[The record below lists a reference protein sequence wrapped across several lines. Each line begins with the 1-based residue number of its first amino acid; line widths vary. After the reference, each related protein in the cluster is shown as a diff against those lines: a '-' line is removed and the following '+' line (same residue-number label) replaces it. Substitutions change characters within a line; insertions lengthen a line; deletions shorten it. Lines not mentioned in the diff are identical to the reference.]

1 MNQPVKI
8 IWKFKNSNRRIQYNV
23 YVFVG
28 DVSKNI
34 ISILQKIKNLNF
46 YDTLINLTKDEYK
59 TLENKYGD
67 FWYNSFFN
75 NYHISSNIYTIREST
90 IQKNELKDKFGN
102 EWLEKHILQQQLMT
116 SKLIYSYEALI
127 KDILESKSKK
137 KKEKSAELHEVHGFP
152 TSQRAWNVLWD
163 VKHQF
168 PVYTKTSKSKSYY
181 CAGYYVIKFNNGWVK
196 SYCPKFITL
205 NRYEFKGPFKTKAEM
220 QEQLRLANGK

>member
-1 MNQPVKI
+1 MTELIAKTVVKN
-8 IWKFKNSNRRIQYNV
+8 KFWIVEDQGTKVATIQAVEDGGFVYVHDDERERFATIKLLSKTYNV
-23 YVFVG
+23 TF
-28 DVSKNI
+28 D
-34 ISILQKIKNLNF
+34 
-46 YDTLINLTKDEYK
+46 K
-59 TLENKYGD
+59 TVE
-67 FWYNSFFN
+67 
-75 NYHISSNIYTIREST
+75 
-90 IQKNELKDKFGN
+90 
-102 EWLEKHILQQQLMT
+102 
-116 SKLIYSYEALI
+116 
-127 KDILESKSKK
+127 
-137 KKEKSAELHEVHGFP
+137 KKEKSAESHEVHGFP